1 MGFVGV
7 FFLLLLLVKYINFR
21 DSVFIVC
28 LECPWCTTIKK
39 FKSSKDGI
47 YYRLTKVVCSPVL
60 FTCFLPF
67 WLWNRM
73 TVSKISKLWLTDHR
87 WVNADTDSN
96 SIQWVTIHSQHNNLS
111 LRYRKEKKAGPHCQL
126 KMSLSSCF
134 PRLTAC
140 RTVIIRFLLSEAWI
154 GNLLTNCTVHK
165 TPWGPVPLLA
175 CDSSSPK
182 IKIKINVALNAERV
196 LILALW
202 LHPVQ

>member
-1 MGFVGV
+1 MLGKHHFIQKLPQVFTWKRNSDREYWWV
-7 FFLLLLLVKYINFR
+7 LLVFFFLLLLLVKHINFR

-111 LRYRKEKKAGPHCQL
+111 LRYRKEKKLVP
-126 KMSLSSCF
+126 
-134 PRLTAC
+134 
-140 RTVIIRFLLSEAWI
+140 TVS
-154 GNLLTNCTVHK
+154 
-165 TPWGPVPLLA
+165 
-175 CDSSSPK
+175 
-182 IKIKINVALNAERV
+182 
-196 LILALW
+196 
-202 LHPVQ
+202 

>member
-1 MGFVGV
+1 MLLPNHVNTDVQFIWSNITFRVLLLLLNSFKFQCWGSTISSRNYHKYSLEKGIQIENTGGFCWF
-7 FFLLLLLVKYINFR
+7 FFLLLLLVKHINFR

-111 LRYRKEKKAGPHCQL
+111 LRYRKEKKLVP
-126 KMSLSSCF
+126 
-134 PRLTAC
+134 
-140 RTVIIRFLLSEAWI
+140 TVS
-154 GNLLTNCTVHK
+154 
-165 TPWGPVPLLA
+165 
-175 CDSSSPK
+175 
-182 IKIKINVALNAERV
+182 
-196 LILALW
+196 
-202 LHPVQ
+202 